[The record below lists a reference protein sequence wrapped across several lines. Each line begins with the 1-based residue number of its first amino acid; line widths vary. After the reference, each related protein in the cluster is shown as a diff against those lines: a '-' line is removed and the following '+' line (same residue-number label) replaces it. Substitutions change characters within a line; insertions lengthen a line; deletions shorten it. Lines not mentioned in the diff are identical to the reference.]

1 MPAGLGRAEKFNGL
15 PSRKRNKIGLFALR
29 LANER
34 HLARRAHRVYRASS
48 CPCPRKSTQD
58 LEAARRVQPAGVHQV
73 QWGRRVGILRLP
85 RWRGHSARGLRG
97 RPIPVEAPAQ
107 QASSRRALQGAPPCA
122 HWQPWPRLGRAR
134 ARESTQAPDTS
145 LPVAGAFCR
154 LQSRLRPWAD
164 SELGLGCDGAALTPR
179 PSRNWPWL
187 RRTSKARSS
196 HVRVCAASGSPSAFT
211 MYTLLD
217 AGELRGF
224 KLQGIDMPAESVRN
238 SFSPIATH

>member
-1 MPAGLGRAEKFNGL
+1 MDFL
-15 PSRKRNKIGLFALR
+15 
-29 LANER
+29 LAS
-34 HLARRAHRVYRASS
+34 AIKSASS
-48 CPCPRKSTQD
+48 LCDSPMSGTWP
-58 LEAARRVQPAGVHQV
+58 AALIAFTELVRARARAKVLKTKRLPGVFNRRVCMQI

-145 LPVAGAFCR
+145 LPVVGAFCR

-179 PSRNWPWL
+179 RSRNWPWL

-211 MYTLLD
+211 IYTLLD
-217 AGELRGF
+217 AGELRVF